1 MPVNLRNRHL
11 ISLKHHTPAEI
22 EYLLDLAADLKNK
35 KRAGIKGNLL
45 ERKNVAL
52 IFEKP
57 STRTRCA
64 FTVAAIDEGGHPEY
78 ATVAR
83 VRLAGVELDA
93 KDANKAKAAIDAI
106 DPAQAQMPLVLDR
119 RGDVLLA
126 LGDVEGAR
134 KCWEDALERDRA
146 SGELLALLSL
156 KIQALPEKKS

>member
-1 MPVNLRNRHL
+1 MQ
-11 ISLKHHTPAEI
+11 ISDRLSQI
-22 EYLLDLAADLKNK
+22 
-35 KRAGIKGNLL
+35 
-45 ERKNVAL
+45 
-52 IFEKP
+52 KP
-57 STRTRCA
+57 SLTLAMNAKALELKDKGIMVTSL
-64 FTVAAIDEGGHPEY
+64 AIGQPDFPTPKHICE
-78 ATVAR
+78 A
-83 VRLAGVELDA
+83 
-93 KDANKAKAAIDAI
+93 AKAAIDAI